1 VSGQVGIGAPRP
13 MCPVERAAFGGL
25 ELISASGV
33 AGAIG
38 ALLLAIHNG
47 DWPGAKRWQD
57 WVDWSAAEMATT
69 RGMIEDCDAEGAEK

>member
-1 VSGQVGIGAPRP
+1 
-13 MCPVERAAFGGL
+13 MCPAERVAFAGL

-38 ALLLAIHNG
+38 ALLLSIHTG

-69 RGMIEDCDAEGAEK
+69 RGVIESCDEEGAEQ